1 MLEAQDLACRRGE
14 RAIFA
19 GLSFRLAPGEALLL
33 LGANGSGKSSLLR
46 LLAGLLAPAEGRLLW
61 DGTDALADRA
71 AHATRLRYLAHQEAL
86 KPSLTATE
94 SLDFFARLWGGT
106 PAAALARLDL
116 SPLADLPVRL
126 LSAGQRRRLALARLA
141 LAPVPLWVLD
151 EPTLG
156 LDASAVGRLGGLL
169 ASHRAAGGMV
179 LAATHLPL
187 PLPGARELQ
196 L

>member
-141 LAPVPLWVLD
+141 LAPVPLWLLD

-179 LAATHLPL
+179 LAATHVPL

>member
-46 LLAGLLAPAEGRLLW
+46 LLAGLLAPAEGQLLW

-94 SLDFFARLWGGT
+94 NLDFFARLWGGT

-141 LAPVPLWVLD
+141 LAPVPLWLLD

>member
-94 SLDFFARLWGGT
+94 SLDFFAWLWGGT

-141 LAPVPLWVLD
+141 LAPVPLWLLD

>member
-1 MLEAQDLACRRGE
+1 
-14 RAIFA
+14 
-19 GLSFRLAPGEALLL
+19 LLL
-33 LGANGSGKSSLLR
+33 LGVNGSGKSSLLR

-94 SLDFFARLWGGT
+94 NLDFFARLWGGT

-141 LAPVPLWVLD
+141 LDRLREGARATRAPH
-151 EPTLG
+151 
-156 LDASAVGRLGGLL
+156 ASSAVP
-169 ASHRAAGGMV
+169 ACCITCPNPPSAAV
-179 LAATHLPL
+179 
-187 PLPGARELQ
+187 GAREGEPWAIKVKTAALLAEAPAAFAAFIAADVARNAALLAQ
-196 L
+196 AGFTPE

>member
-86 KPSLTATE
+86 KPSLTAME
-94 SLDFFARLWGGT
+94 NLDFFARLWGGT

-141 LAPVPLWVLD
+141 LAPVPLWLLD

-156 LDASAVGRLGGLL
+156 LDAAAVGRLGGLL

-179 LAATHLPL
+179 LAATHLQL

>member
-94 SLDFFARLWGGT
+94 NLDFFDRLWGGT

-141 LAPVPLWVLD
+141 LAPVPLWLLD

-156 LDASAVGRLGGLL
+156 LDAAAVGRLGGLL

-179 LAATHLPL
+179 LAATHLQL

>member
-94 SLDFFARLWGGT
+94 SLDFFAWLWGGT

-141 LAPVPLWVLD
+141 LAPVPLWLLD

-156 LDASAVGRLGGLL
+156 LDAAAVGRLGGLL

>member
-33 LGANGSGKSSLLR
+33 LGPNGSGKSSLLR

-94 SLDFFARLWGGT
+94 NLDFFARLWGGT

-141 LAPVPLWVLD
+141 LAPVPLWLLD

-156 LDASAVGRLGGLL
+156 LDAAAVGRLGGLL

-179 LAATHLPL
+179 LAATHLQL